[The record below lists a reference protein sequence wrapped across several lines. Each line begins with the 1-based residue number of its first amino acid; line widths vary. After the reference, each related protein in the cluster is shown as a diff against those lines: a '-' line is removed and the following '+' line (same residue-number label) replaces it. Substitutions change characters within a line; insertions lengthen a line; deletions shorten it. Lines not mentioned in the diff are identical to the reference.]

1 MSEDMSAPASDEA
14 RMAAARARVF
24 VALDLPSVAEAEAMI
39 ARLGGAATHY
49 KIGHRLALAGGIE
62 LARDLAAEGCSIFL
76 DMKLLDIGQT
86 VAHGVESAVRLGV
99 SHLTL
104 HAYPQAMRAGV
115 EAAKGSDLTL
125 LGVTVL
131 TSMDEGDMR
140 EAGYADDPATLV
152 ARRARQ
158 AAAIGMGGIVCSAA
172 EAASVRRIVG
182 PEMQV
187 VTPGIRPAGA
197 EHGDQKRVVTPA
209 EAIRAG
215 ASHLVVGRPV
225 TGAGDPVEAMRGIA
239 EEVASVSTWDAG
251 AT

>member
-1 MSEDMSAPASDEA
+1 MTTDP
-14 RMAAARARVF
+14 RARIF
-24 VALDLPSVAEAEAMI
+24 VALDLPDVAEAEAMI
-39 ARLGGAATHY
+39 ARLGDAATHY

-62 LARDLAAEGCSIFL
+62 LARDLAAEGRSIFL

-115 EAAKGSDLTL
+115 EAAEDSDLTL

-131 TSMDEGDMR
+131 TSMDEADMR
-140 EAGYADDPATLV
+140 ETGYADDPATLV

-158 AAAIGMGGIVCSAA
+158 AAEIGMGGIVCSAA
-172 EAASVRRIVG
+172 EARTVRAIVG
-182 PEMQV
+182 PAMQV

-197 EHGDQKRVVTPA
+197 DHGDQKRVVTPA
-209 EAIRAG
+209 DAIRAG

-225 TGAGDPVEAMRGIA
+225 TGASDPAEAMRGIVK
-239 EEVASVSTWDAG
+239 EVVEAS
-251 AT
+251 